1 MINIFIIP
9 SGTDKGLDSS
19 KGVETKLGLRL
30 LFTVTAMLPLQG
42 KKNIAMDVRRVSN
55 EHLFCINSYYENLV
69 CHPEG
74 RTQLEDILQGVLFN
88 AEPAHRI
95 CINSPCCITDRIL
108 EHLLEEMISLSS
120 QIYLTLG

>member
-1 MINIFIIP
+1 MTVAVCCLKKDGDIPDINQI
-9 SGTDKGLDSS
+9 GHC
-19 KGVETKLGLRL
+19 LRAL
-30 LFTVTAMLPLQG
+30 YFGIEKQMNG
-42 KKNIAMDVRRVSN
+42 RYKDFNIRCMGQLNRFN
-55 EHLFCINSYYENLV
+55 IKICITYENLV

-74 RTQLEDILQGVLFN
+74 RTQLEDVLQGVLFN

-108 EHLLEEMISLSS
+108 EHLLEEMISLSC